1 MDLDILCIG
10 SAGFDIFISGK
21 ELKPD
26 KFSVENNIELKNDS
40 FYKIDHSIYE
50 AGGSALNS
58 SILYAR
64 QGIAVGCLA
73 RTGKDHLAN
82 QIKIIA
88 KHEGVNTEA
97 MVSTPEHHTDLNIHI
112 VTERASEINLGYNNS
127 SIALRAKDAKVSKL
141 KAQLIYFADLPED
154 FKIFRYYCNWAKVNK
169 AQIYTNIKNF
179 KAYKKRQIN
188 FVLANSN
195 KVLTSLKLASAYF
208 GEENSPVEIIRKMNG
223 IGVQSLV
230 LYDIT
235 SNSYAFEDDTIF
247 MSSTYKKLN
256 PLDITG
262 SDDVFA
268 AGYVSEIFQQK
279 SVPQALTMAS
289 ANACSVMEI
298 FGARIAILKKPALRT
313 LRVETQTL

>member
-10 SAGFDIFISGK
+10 SARFDIFISGK

-26 KFSVENNIELKNDS
+26 KFSVEDNIELKNDS

-50 AGGSALNS
+50 AGGSALNA
-58 SILYAR
+58 SILFAR
-64 QGIAVGCLA
+64 QGIAAGCLA

-88 KHEGVNTEA
+88 KHEGVQTET

-112 VTERASEINLGYNNS
+112 VTERATEINLGYSNS
-127 SIALRAKDAKVSKL
+127 SVALRAKDAKVSNL
-141 KAQLIYFADLPED
+141 KSKLIYFADLPED
-154 FKIFRYYCNWAKVNK
+154 FRIFKYYCNWAKVNK
-169 AQIYTNIKNF
+169 AQIYVNIKDL
-179 KAYKKRQIN
+179 KGYKKRQFN

-195 KVLTSLKLASAYF
+195 KVLFPLMLASAYF
-208 GEENSPVEIIRKMNG
+208 GEENSPVEIIRQMNG

-230 LYDIT
+230 LYDVT

-247 MSSTYKKLN
+247 MAPTYKKLN
-256 PLDITG
+256 PLDMTG
-262 SDDVFA
+262 SEDAFA

-298 FGARIAILKKPALRT
+298 FGTRIAILKKPALRT
-313 LRVETQTL
+313 LKVETETL

>member
-1 MDLDILCIG
+1 MYLEILCIG
-10 SAGFDIFISGK
+10 SVGFDIFISGK

-26 KFSVENNIELKNDS
+26 KFSVENNIKLKNDS

-64 QGIAVGCLA
+64 QGIAAGCLA

-82 QIKIIA
+82 QIKIVA

-179 KAYKKRQIN
+179 EAYKKQQIN

-208 GEENSPVEIIRKMNG
+208 GEENSPVEIIRQMNG

-230 LYDIT
+230 LYDVT

-313 LRVETQTL
+313 LKVETQTL